1 MAERKEFIVGVTG
14 ASALPVGLRFI
25 EVLSAEPNYH
35 VHVIFSTSAR
45 MVMKY
50 ELGMDDENIAE
61 LTEPDNI
68 TLYDEHNMAASI
80 SSGSFVTKTEGMIVA
95 PCSVKTL
102 MHIAHGSDETLIARA
117 AFNCIKERRPLVL
130 VTRETPETSAYLD
143 NKKLALAQGAI
154 IFPPLLTWYHVRG
167 KKSHEITVQDMTD
180 FTVGRVLD
188 QFRIE
193 SNLINRWETP
203 KEIKD

>member
-1 MAERKEFIVGVTG
+1 MPERKEIIIGVTG

-25 EVLSAEPNYH
+25 EVLSGEDRFNL
-35 VHVIFSTSAR
+35 HVIFSTSAR

-50 ELGMDDENIAE
+50 ELGMDDNQFREITKAE
-61 LTEPDNI
+61 NI
-68 TLYDEHNMAASI
+68 TLYDEHNMAAAI

-102 MHIAHGSDETLIARA
+102 MHIAQGSDETLIARA

-130 VTRETPETSAYLD
+130 VTRETPETPAYLR
-143 NKKLALAQGAI
+143 NKLSAVEQGAV
-154 IFPPLLTWYHVRG
+154 IFPPLLTWYHLKDRPA
-167 KKSHEITVQDMTD
+167 SEITVDDMTN
-180 FTVGRVLD
+180 FTIARVLD

-193 SNLINRWETP
+193 TNLIKRWETP
-203 KEIKD
+203 KELD